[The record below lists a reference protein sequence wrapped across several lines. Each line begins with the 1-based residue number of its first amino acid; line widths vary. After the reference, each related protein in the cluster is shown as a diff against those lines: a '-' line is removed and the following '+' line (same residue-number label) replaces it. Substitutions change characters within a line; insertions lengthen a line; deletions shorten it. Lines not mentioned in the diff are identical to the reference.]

1 MELGLKPIR
10 VNRLRGLTRLK
21 SSSIGL
27 SRRGS
32 AVEITVT
39 LITGRTAE
47 QGVGKE
53 IGKTSERYQRST
65 NYVLLNPGDAESIGV
80 EEGSAVEVSTPYG
93 STRVW
98 CKLSEAVE
106 RGMAFIP
113 LGPWANRL
121 FDPETHGTGIP
132 SLKGVEAKIR
142 RAEREPPTLEELLKE
157 LKR

>member
-10 VNRLRGLTRLK
+10 VIRLCLTRLK
-21 SSSIGL
+21 STSKGL

-53 IGKTSERYQRST
+53 IGKLSERYQRSV
-65 NYVLLNPGDAESIGV
+65 NYILLNPGDAERIGV
-80 EEGSAVEVSTPYG
+80 GEGEAVEVSTLHG

-98 CKLSEAVE
+98 CKLSEDIEA
-106 RGMAFIP
+106 GMAFIP

-132 SLKGVEAKIR
+132 SVKGVEAKIR
-142 RAEREPPTLEELLKE
+142 KAEGEPPTLEELLRE
-157 LKR
+157 LKG

>member
-10 VNRLRGLTRLK
+10 VIRLDLTRLK
-21 SSSIGL
+21 SPSKGL

-53 IGKTSERYQRST
+53 IGKPSERYQRSA
-65 NYVLLNPGDAESIGV
+65 NYILLNPRDAEKIGV
-80 EEGSAVEVSTPYG
+80 EEGSAVEVSTAYG

-98 CKLSEAVE
+98 CKLSGDVEA
-106 RGMAFIP
+106 GMAFIP

-132 SLKGVEAKIR
+132 SVKGVEAEVR
-142 RAEREPPTLEELLKE
+142 RAEGKPPTLEGLLKE
-157 LKR
+157 LKE

>member
-10 VNRLRGLTRLK
+10 VIRFCLTRLK
-21 SSSIGL
+21 SSSKGL

-53 IGKTSERYQRST
+53 IGKTSERYQRGV
-65 NYVLLNPGDAESIGV
+65 NYILLNPRDAERIGV
-80 EEGSAVEVSTPYG
+80 EEGAAVEVSTLHG

-98 CKLSEAVE
+98 CKLSEDIEA
-106 RGMAFIP
+106 GMAFIP

-132 SLKGVEAKIR
+132 SVKGVEAKIR
-142 RAEREPPTLEELLKE
+142 RAEGEPPTLEELLKE
-157 LKR
+157 LKG